1 MPSSLN
7 AELRTRGAARGN
19 TPGSGGANPI
29 TVPLIGVVKS
39 NIDAN
44 RSGMIYVYLSNMS
57 GPDSEN
63 SKSWVP
69 IRYMS
74 PFFGHTTGS
83 PPNTGYG
90 GYVENSASYGMWT
103 SPPDVGSTVI
113 CMFVNGDIN
122 EGYCVGCVPSPQK
135 LFMVPAIGAAEANV
149 VLNPGEA
156 KSFGGA
162 TRLPVININ
171 TNDNKIGSAANF
183 YDQPKPVH
191 SYAAAVFAQ
200 QGLLRDPVRGP
211 IGSSAQRESPSRVGF
226 GVSTPGRPIYAG
238 GYTDQTITQN
248 LDNANANKT
257 QVISRRSG
265 HTLVMDDGDING
277 RDQLIRLRTSLGH
290 QILMS
295 DDGQT
300 LFIIHAN
307 GQSYIELGK
316 EGTIDMY
323 STNSVN
329 IRTQGDLNLHADN
342 NININADKDLNIKG
356 KNIKMESVE
365 DTTQRVGVN
374 YSMHAIGEYAVKVN
388 GQIALSSLVTSSLS
402 SLGATFI
409 NGIGVFLNT
418 GKSPVSPKEVKPII
432 VKAHTDT
439 LNDATKGW
447 LPAPGLLTSIVSR
460 APAHA
465 PWADANLGVPVFV
478 NNTAAANLP
487 SASSAPIA
495 DANARA
501 STQPSSPPS
510 PAVQATVPS
519 TPPISRNVGS
529 GLTGALTGLAAN
541 QAATNPVTK
550 DATAV
555 GGGVVNTEQGKRASI
570 GVLAQTPE
578 QLETAGIL
586 KPGSA
591 ALINGLIARG
601 YTMEQAIT
609 PNLFTG
615 KVGAD
620 SLGAYANNLTAQV
633 DTQVEGFRIAQSNLI
648 KSGLITGKEA
658 GVQLAAPIYSA
669 AMSGVK
675 QTIGFIQNSTLGP
688 VTAATT
694 ALRDAAAVP
703 VRAAADAAMAATNA
717 AVGAASALTVRT
729 ISSVKDFLGGKSPTP
744 TGDAISIAGDPSKL
758 ALPGFTVGDSL
769 SKVNIGDISSNFGAT
784 FGVAVNQGVTNATT
798 TISGAIDSLSNKA
811 QEGFDKVASNFTV
824 ANATAAVEDA
834 ATGAITK
841 FVTGQITKITAK
853 LDFVGQ
859 QLLAALDRVKGAAAG
874 AYEKIVAAL
883 PDLKPGVPLNL
894 KQETDNA
901 IAKANGVGA
910 GAADAVKNQQAG
922 SPDASGVAS
931 GAASSAFN
939 PLAQFQ
945 NAGNTIYNNI
955 KDRISPAVDTIEGI
969 GKNINTFTD
978 RVNSPNGTASLT
990 DSAKINEIVTN
1001 IGNNIAD
1008 AVQNQPGVKRFL
1020 GALGAVDKVIDYLKK
1035 SKSGVGG
1042 LVTTE
1047 SANAVKAATTG
1058 GPVQLP
1064 QTATDINA
1072 ATNAQV
1078 YSQSQFTIGNLL
1090 VQLPIPNDTTNV
1102 VDKKSTPNLTSAE
1115 EALRKSVAPG
1125 GVFSDEAHAKRMKL
1139 LNEQLAISEEIKY
1152 LNDASA
1158 NNPATKEKNDRKIE
1172 GLVVQLRS
1180 ISAELKLSY

>member
-1 MPSSLN
+1 MPSNLYR
-7 AELRTRGAARGN
+7 ELKTKGAGPGT
-19 TPGSGGANPI
+19 TPNSGGANPI
-29 TVPLIGVVKS
+29 TVPLLGVVKS

-57 GPDSEN
+57 GPNPEN
-63 SKSWVP
+63 SKSWTP

-478 NNTAAANLP
+478 NSTAAANLP
-487 SASSAPIA
+487 SAPSAPIA

-501 STQPSSPPS
+501 SGKPSTIPS
-510 PAVQATVPS
+510 PAVQSTVPL
-519 TPPISRNVGS
+519 TPGISPNVGP
-529 GLTGALTGLAAN
+529 GLTGALAGLAAD
-541 QAATNPVTK
+541 QAARNPVTK

-578 QLETAGIL
+578 QLEAAGIL

-688 VTAATT
+688 VTAITTGISTGITAATT
-694 ALRDAAAVP
+694 
-703 VRAAADAAMAATNA
+703 A
-717 AVGAASALTVRT
+717 AVGAASALTTRT
-729 ISSVKDFLGGKSPTP
+729 ISSVTDFLGGKSP

-784 FGVAVNQGVTNATT
+784 FGVSVNQGVTNATT
-798 TISGAIDSLSNKA
+798 TLTGAFDSLSNKA
-811 QEGFDKVASNFTV
+811 QEGLDKVASQFDA
-824 ANATAAVEDA
+824 ANATAQAENLV
-834 ATGAITK
+834 TGAITK

-931 GAASSAFN
+931 GDASSAFN

-955 KDRISPAVDTIEGI
+955 KDRISPAIDTIEGI

-1001 IGNNIAD
+1001 LGNNIAD
-1008 AVQNQPGVKRFL
+1008 TVQSQPGVKRFL

-1035 SKSGVGG
+1035 SSSGLGG
-1042 LVTTE
+1042 LVPPRAKE
-1047 SANAVKAATTG
+1047 AVDAAATG
-1058 GPVQLP
+1058 SVQSSK
-1064 QTATDINA
+1064 TAANTFAATDE
-1072 ATNAQV
+1072 QV
-1078 YSQSQFTIGNLL
+1078 YSLSQFTIGNLL
-1090 VQLPIPNDTTNV
+1090 VQLPIPNDTTKV
-1102 VDKKSTPNLTSAE
+1102 VDKQTSNEVAIRQFDATLTKAAE
-1115 EALRKSVAPG
+1115 INNQIAALQQEYARLETETNT
-1125 GVFSDEAHAKRMKL
+1125 GVFSFLSPYYIARQQ
-1139 LNEQLAISEEIKY
+1139 NEI
-1152 LNDASA
+1152 
-1158 NNPATKEKNDRKIE
+1158 TRKID
-1172 GLVVQLRS
+1172 
-1180 ISAELKLSY
+1180 ALKQQKAALYNNNA